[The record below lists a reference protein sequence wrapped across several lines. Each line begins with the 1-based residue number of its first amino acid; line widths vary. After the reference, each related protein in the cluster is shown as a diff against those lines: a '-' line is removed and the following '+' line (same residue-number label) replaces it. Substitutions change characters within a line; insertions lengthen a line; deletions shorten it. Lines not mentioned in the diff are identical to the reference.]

1 MIRKNHDWTD
11 ADEALLSQAV
21 MDLDPLREQYEERGI
36 PTKEFWSAVAGRI
49 APQVV
54 VTGKACRERWCTI
67 EARRKAALGE
77 GERDAWAD
85 VADRVEQYE
94 RELGE
99 ATYDAAAQ
107 TLRAVEFIRERV
119 PDEIVGVNHR
129 LDSIE
134 TMIANNADEQQLEAL
149 RQVVKSME
157 AKVDRLLAEWT
168 GQTCAKDAP

>member
-36 PTKEFWSAVAGRI
+36 PTKEFWSAAAGRI

-67 EARRKAALGE
+67 EARRKAAE
-77 GERDAWAD
+77 QPAEPDAWAQ
-85 VADRVEQYE
+85 VAARVEQYE

-99 ATYDAAAQ
+99 ATYDEAQ
-107 TLRAVEFIRERV
+107 RTNARLLQIEGLLADVATADDVTTVFEQVKAV
-119 PDEIVGVNHR
+119 
-129 LDSIE
+129 
-134 TMIANNADEQQLEAL
+134 
-149 RQVVKSME
+149 E

-168 GQTCAKDAP
+168 GSSCAKATP